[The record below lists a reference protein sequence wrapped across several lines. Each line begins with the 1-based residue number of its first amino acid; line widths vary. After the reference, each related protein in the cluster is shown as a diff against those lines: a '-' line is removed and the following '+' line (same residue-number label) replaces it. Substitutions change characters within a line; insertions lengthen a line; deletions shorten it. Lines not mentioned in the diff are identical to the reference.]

1 MLLNLFRM
9 FIGKKMIMWALKLY
23 TSTTKNVVD
32 DNIVLLTEGAFDND
46 IDKVMAAAEALVT
59 EYKKD

>member
-1 MLLNLFRM
+1 M